1 MTGLRAV
8 DYLDHM
14 ADAARL
20 ACSYVERLQKADFLS
35 DKRTQQAVILNILVI
50 GEAATR
56 LTKEHPEL
64 ASASPTFPGRA

>member
-8 DYLDHM
+8 DYLEHM

-20 ACSYVERLQKADFLS
+20 ACSYVERLNKADFLS

-50 GEAATR
+50 GEAASR
-56 LTKEHPEL
+56 LTRSIRNL
-64 ASASPTFPGRA
+64 SRASPTFPGRA